1 MKHAVTAA
9 LVASLFAGTV
19 AMADPPDRGYERGYS
34 HDNHHDDRASYRDDR
49 HDGRH
54 DYRPDAHGRYHAGEY
69 YRPHGYY
76 YHTWRRGDRL
86 PPAYRTR
93 VYVVNNYSSYRLRHP
108 PRGYHWVR
116 VDNNV
121 VLAAVTTGVVLEV
134 VDNLF
139 RETSHHRRSG
149 AAPGRRRLT
158 GCSAFAFARVGL
170 GDANLTSIARRA
182 RIFMR

>member
-1 MKHAVTAA
+1 MKHVVTAA
-9 LVASLFAGTV
+9 LVVSLFAGTV
-19 AMADPPDRGYERGYS
+19 AMANPPDHGYDRGYS
-34 HDNHHDDRASYRDDR
+34 HDSHDSHHDDRAPYRDYR
-49 HDGRH
+49 HDDRYDH
-54 DYRPDAHGRYHAGEY
+54 RPDSRGRYQVGEY

-76 YHTWRRGDRL
+76 PHTWRRGDRL
-86 PPAYRTR
+86 PQAYRTR

-139 RETSHHRRSG
+139 R
-149 AAPGRRRLT
+149 
-158 GCSAFAFARVGL
+158 
-170 GDANLTSIARRA
+170 
-182 RIFMR
+182 